1 MTTSIITSLDERN
14 SPGHDIMIECFKQ
27 KHYVGN
33 ERVGA
38 LKWLKIVASLN
49 NILTFTEKM

>member
-1 MTTSIITSLDERN
+1 
-14 SPGHDIMIECFKQ
+14 MIECFKQ

-49 NILTFTEKM
+49 NILTFIKKKM